1 MEPVD
6 PIVNPLPDID
16 VAKNCVAAVR
26 PFKVKPVAEP
36 TVATAQY
43 GVEPAPADVKTLP
56 AVPAAIFPNVVEEVA
71 YKISPVV

>member
-1 MEPVD
+1 MKPE
-6 PIVNPLPDID
+6 PDID

-36 TVATAQY
+36 TVAAAQY

-56 AVPAAIFPNVVEEVA
+56 AVPAAILPNVVEEEA

>member
-1 MEPVD
+1 MKPE
-6 PIVNPLPDID
+6 PDID

-36 TVATAQY
+36 TVAAAQY

-56 AVPAAIFPNVVEEVA
+56 AVPAAIIPNVVDEEA

>member
-1 MEPVD
+1 M
-6 PIVNPLPDID
+6 
-16 VAKNCVAAVR
+16 
-26 PFKVKPVAEP
+26 
-36 TVATAQY
+36 ATAQY

>member
-16 VAKNCVAAVR
+16 VAKYCVVAVR
-26 PFKVKPVAEP
+26 PFKVIPLAEP
-36 TVATAQY
+36 IEAAQY

-56 AVPAAIFPNVVEEVA
+56 AVPAAILPNVVEEEA